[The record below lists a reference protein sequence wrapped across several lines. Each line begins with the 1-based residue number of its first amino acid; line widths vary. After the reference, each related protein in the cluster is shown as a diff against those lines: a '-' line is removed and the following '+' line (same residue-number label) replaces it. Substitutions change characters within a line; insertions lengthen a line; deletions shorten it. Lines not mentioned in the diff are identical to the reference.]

1 MFDMAPPT
9 AMIAAA
15 PTIGGLT
22 IILFSE
28 HRFVF
33 ITTASFLFAIVWKV
47 RIKLHA
53 FIG

>member
-1 MFDMAPPT
+1 MAPPT
-9 AMIAAA
+9 TMIVAA

-22 IILFSE
+22 IILYSE

-33 ITTASFLFAIVWKV
+33 LTTALLSALVWKV
-47 RIKLHA
+47 HIKLHA